1 MPYIPETPVQTPSSH
16 SPESNPEL
24 RDATRRFWAAFAL
37 SLPMFALE
45 LATHLMDMHLP
56 LAQQTSNW
64 LELVLGTPVVFWA
77 GWPFFVKA
85 LEAVRARSLSTFQLT
100 AVRTGAAW
108 VYSVLG
114 TAFPSL
120 FPVSMQ
126 SADGSVIVYFQAAA
140 AVTLV
145 VLLGQLL
152 DQRAK
157 TTTAAIRQR
166 CTGTSES
173 NPALCCC

>member
-1 MPYIPETPVQTPSSH
+1 VQTPSSP

-24 RDATRRFWAAFAL
+24 RDVTRRFWAALAL
-37 SLPMFALE
+37 SFPMFAIE
-45 LATHLMDMHLP
+45 FATHLMDMHLP

-64 LELVLGTPVVFWA
+64 LELTLGTPVVFWA

-85 LEAVRARSLSTFQLT
+85 IEAVKARSVSMFQLT

-108 VYSVLG
+108 IYSVLG

-120 FPVSMQ
+120 FPASLRA
-126 SADGSVIVYFQAAA
+126 ADGSVIVCFHAA
-140 AVTLV
+140 AVITLL

-157 TTTAAIRQR
+157 AKKAA
-166 CTGTSES
+166 TGQSCARTGDS
-173 NPALCCC
+173 NRAVCCC

>member
-1 MPYIPETPVQTPSSH
+1 MTYIPETPVQIPSSH

-24 RDATRRFWAAFAL
+24 HDVKRRFWAAFAL

-56 LAQQTSNW
+56 FAQQTSNW
-64 LELVLGTPVVFWA
+64 LELMLGTPVVFWA

-85 LEAVRARSLSTFQLT
+85 LEAVKARSVSMFQLT
-100 AVRTGAAW
+100 AARTGAAW

-120 FPVSMQ
+120 FPVSLQ

-140 AVTLV
+140 AVTLL

-157 TTTAAIRQR
+157 TKTAATRQC
-166 CTGTSES
+166 CTGTGES
-173 NPALCCC
+173 NLALCCC